1 MLPINPGKLAAA
13 VAGIML
19 AGAIPAFA
27 ADPSR
32 AELLKE
38 LRRLSERLEKLE
50 TRNAALE
57 KNIQPAPAREEGQLA
72 QRVKALE
79 ENNAKLEAAL
89 DDDRLSENQPDL
101 ATRLKAVEYQSLGM
115 LKQARTVEA
124 LEGVTAGISLTTVAQ
139 GARGVPADAGI
150 GSSQLNY
157 RGDVFVSLPMP
168 TIGDTDSKIFAQF
181 RMGQG
186 NGLNALS
193 NVFAK
198 PNASAFRVAGVSQ
211 PDDSVAILGQAW
223 YQATIPL
230 PFGGFKPRSRE
241 TLEIN
246 FGKMDPFVFFDQNA
260 AANDETR
267 QFLNTVFV
275 HNALLD
281 AGGDIGVD
289 ANGFS
294 PGLRVSY
301 FNEKAKPENWRLS
314 LGVFGAGQGA
324 NYVKFFGSPLVI
336 AQAETQQKFFGGL
349 TGNYRIYAWN
359 NGQGPDYDGTASA
372 HGGWGVNFDQRIGDG
387 VTAFGRYGQG
397 AKGKLR
403 FDRAVSLGA
412 EIGGGYWGRGGDA
425 AGMAFGAQRISAN
438 FRNDSAALDANGD
451 GTPDF
456 GYTAQG
462 WEKVSELYYRYRIN
476 KQFEL
481 SPDFQLIQNPA
492 GNGAASSVKILGL
505 RAQLMY

>member
-1 MLPINPGKLAAA
+1 MPPCSPGKLAAA
-13 VAGIML
+13 LAGIML
-19 AGAIPAFA
+19 TSTVPAFA
-27 ADPSR
+27 ADPSQ

-38 LRRLSERLEKLE
+38 LHRLSERLEKLE
-50 TRNAALE
+50 AHNAALE
-57 KNIQPAPAREEGQLA
+57 KKLQNTPAKPEAELA

-89 DDDRLSENQPDL
+89 EDDRLSENQPEM
-101 ATRLKAVEYQSLGM
+101 ATRLKAVEMQALHM
-115 LKQARTVEA
+115 QKQARTVEA
-124 LEGVTAGISLTTVAQ
+124 LDGVTAGVSLTTVAQ
-139 GARGVPADAGI
+139 RAGGVPSGTNIA
-150 GSSQLNY
+150 SSQLNY
-157 RGDVFVSLPMP
+157 RGDISVSLPMP
-168 TIGDTDSKIFAQF
+168 KIGDTDSKIFAQF
-181 RMGQG
+181 RIGQG
-186 NGLNALS
+186 NGLNALPS
-193 NVFAK
+193 VFAK
-198 PNASAFRVAGVSQ
+198 PNASAFRASGGN

-241 TLEIN
+241 SLEIN
-246 FGKMDPFVFFDQNA
+246 FGKMDPFAFFDQNA
-260 AANDETR
+260 AAYDETR

-294 PGLRVSY
+294 PGMRVSY
-301 FNEKAKPENWRLS
+301 LNEKEKPEKWRLS
-314 LGVFGAGQGA
+314 LGVFGAGRGA
-324 NYVKFFGSPLVI
+324 NYTKFFGSPLVI

-349 TGNYRIYAWN
+349 TGNYRLYAWN
-359 NGQGPDYDGTASA
+359 NGQGPDYDGTASS
-372 HGGWGVNFDQRIGDG
+372 HSGWGVNFDQRIGDG
-387 VTAFGRYGQG
+387 ITAFGRYGQG
-397 AKGKLR
+397 SKGKLR

-412 EIGGGYWGRGGDA
+412 EFGGSYWSRGGDA
-425 AGMAFGAQRISAN
+425 IGMAFGAQRISAN
-438 FRNDSAALDANGD
+438 FRNDSATLDANGD
-451 GTPDF
+451 GNPDF

-462 WEKVSELYYRYRIN
+462 WEKISELYYRYRIN

-492 GNGAASSVKILGL
+492 GNDAASSVKILGL

>member
-1 MLPINPGKLAAA
+1 MPPFKPKHLASAL
-13 VAGIML
+13 AGIIL
-19 AGAIPAFA
+19 AGSIPAFA
-27 ADPSR
+27 ADPTQ

-50 TRNAALE
+50 AH
-57 KNIQPAPAREEGQLA
+57 
-72 QRVKALE
+72 
-79 ENNAKLEAAL
+79 NAKLEAAL
-89 DDDRLSENQPDL
+89 EDDRLSENQPEL
-101 ATRLKAVEYQSLGM
+101 ATRLKATESKAYGM
-115 LKQARTVEA
+115 QKMARTVEA
-124 LEGVTAGISLTTVAQ
+124 LDGVSAGVSLTTVAQ
-139 GARGVPADAGI
+139 RASGVPAGTDIA
-150 GSSQLNY
+150 SSQLNY
-157 RGDVFVSLPMP
+157 RGDIAVTLPMP
-168 TIGDTDSKIFAQF
+168 KVGDTDSKLFAQI
-181 RMGQG
+181 RIGQG
-186 NGLNALS
+186 SGLNALPT
-193 NVFAK
+193 VFAK
-198 PNASAFRVAGVSQ
+198 PNASAFRASGGN

-230 PFGGFKPRSRE
+230 PFGGFRPHSRE
-241 TLEIN
+241 SLEIN

-294 PGLRVSY
+294 PGVRVSY
-301 FNEKAKPENWRLS
+301 LNEKEKPENWRLS
-314 LGVFGAGQGA
+314 LGVFGAGRGA

-336 AQAETQQKFFGGL
+336 AQAETQRKSFGGL
-349 TGNYRIYAWN
+349 TGNYRLYVWS
-359 NGQGPDYDGTASA
+359 NGQGPGYDGTASY
-372 HGGWGVNFDQRIGDG
+372 HGGWGVNFDQRLGDG
-387 VTAFGRYGQG
+387 ITAFGRYGQG
-397 AKGKLR
+397 RKGKLR

-412 EIGGGYWGRGGDA
+412 EFGGSYWDRGGDA
-425 AGMAFGAQRISAN
+425 IGLAFGAQRISAS
-438 FRNDSAALDANGD
+438 FRNDSAALDANAD